1 MTKTQLIEA
10 LATHL
15 GSTKSDCG
23 KFVDGLTEVV
33 TASLKTEG
41 EVTVPGLVKI
51 VLKDKAATE
60 AHTKLNPFTRKMVD
74 VPAKPASKK
83 VAAKP
88 LAALKKAIA

>member
-41 EVTVPGLVKI
+41 EVTVPGLV
-51 VLKDKAATE
+51 
-60 AHTKLNPFTRKMVD
+60 
-74 VPAKPASKK
+74 
-83 VAAKP
+83 
-88 LAALKKAIA
+88 